1 MNKVRKIALIV
12 NPLPENH
19 RARTTGMDVSKILNE
34 KKISHRVFD
43 NEWPNDFDEFTG
55 VWIVG
60 GDGTMN
66 YFINKYPL
74 ISLPLSLFK
83 GGSGNDLNW
92 MLYANRSTPEQV
104 EHVLNADPVSVDAG
118 ICNGRLFINGLGI
131 GFDGAIVKDLEGKR
145 KIAGKVSYLISILK
159 HIIGYAEKPFKILY
173 DEQVLS
179 QDCFMISIANARRYG
194 GGFMVAPL
202 AEITDG
208 VLDMNIVG
216 QISPLKRMRYLP
228 VIEKGEHLS
237 LPFVKAIN
245 IKKVLIT
252 SPSKVHAHV
261 DGEYF
266 SSDKFEIEILPARF
280 SFLY

>member
-1 MNKVRKIALIV
+1 MYSSKKIALLV
-12 NPLPENH
+12 NPLPVNT
-19 RARTTGMDVSKILNE
+19 RARTAAIDISLLLKGKGVS
-34 KKISHRVFD
+34 FT
-43 NEWPNDFDEFTG
+43 EFTSVWPKDFSDYTE

-66 YFINKYPL
+66 YFINHYPQ
-74 ISLPLSLFK
+74 IQQPLALFK
-83 GGSGNDLNW
+83 GGTGNDLNW
-92 MLYANRSTPEQV
+92 MLYKNRTTPEQV
-104 EHVLNADPVSVDAG
+104 EHVLNADPVYVDAG
-118 ICNGRLFINGLGI
+118 MCNGRLFINGLGI
-131 GFDGAIVKDLEGKR
+131 GFDGAIVKDLQGKR

-159 HIIGYAEKPFKILY
+159 HIIGYSEKPFTIQY
-173 DEQVLS
+173 DEQELA
-179 QDCFMISIANARRYG
+179 QDCFMISIANGRRYG

>member
-1 MNKVRKIALIV
+1 MNKERKIALVV

-19 RARTTGMDVSKILNE
+19 RSRTTGMDVSKILNE

-173 DEQVLS
+173 DGQELS

-237 LPFVKAIN
+237 LPFVKALK
-245 IKKVLIT
+245 IKKVHIM

-266 SSDKFEIEILPARF
+266 SSDVFDIEVLPARF